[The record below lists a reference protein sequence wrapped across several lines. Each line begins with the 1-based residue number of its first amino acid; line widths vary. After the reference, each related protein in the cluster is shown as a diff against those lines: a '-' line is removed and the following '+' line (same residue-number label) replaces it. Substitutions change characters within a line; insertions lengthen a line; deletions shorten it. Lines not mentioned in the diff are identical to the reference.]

1 MFCLLSLLTM
11 SGDEMNKMTNK
22 ELYKHFEKMV
32 SNHSL
37 DIETRVGSAMDR
49 LDGLEGTF
57 NTKFDGVNTS
67 LTDLTGKFDRLL
79 DKLQTRIPEL
89 FHVPGNT
96 VSHTGRVRLEEP
108 GGASAASRAALAPT
122 LTWTAMKQR

>member
-1 MFCLLSLLTM
+1 
-11 SGDEMNKMTNK
+11 MNKMTNK
-22 ELYKHFEKMV
+22 ELYTRFEKMV

-37 DIETRVGSAMDR
+37 NIETWVGSAMDR

-79 DKLQTRIPEL
+79 ENL
-89 FHVPGNT
+89 
-96 VSHTGRVRLEEP
+96 
-108 GGASAASRAALAPT
+108 
-122 LTWTAMKQR
+122 